1 MESRKKLRFVTVVA
15 VYTLASIMY
24 FLPVPLPHKVAL
36 PMFLLTVLS
45 FGQVPCIMSLA
56 FLFSFLGDLAGSY
69 HSGGNE
75 IPFLLQMVG
84 FAVAHVLMSVNFLK
98 AGHGR
103 GRMALCLAASSAVAI
118 SAMLLIVPDT
128 PTGAVRIGT
137 IVYILVISL
146 MMASALKTERLL
158 TSAGAVL
165 FVASD
170 YILAWSSFVGSIP
183 GSGYLILVP
192 YFLAQILI
200 FCGETR

>member
-1 MESRKKLRFVTVVA
+1 MESQMKLRFGTVA
-15 VYTLASIMY
+15 VYTLAAVMY
-24 FLPVPLPHKVAL
+24 FLPIPVPHKLAL
-36 PMFLLTVLS
+36 PMLLLTVLS
-45 FGQVPCIMSLA
+45 FGQVPHIMTLA
-56 FLFSFLGDLAGSY
+56 FLFSCLGDLAGSY
-69 HSGGNE
+69 HTGDNV
-75 IPFLLQMVG
+75 IPFLLQMGG
-84 FAVAHVLMSVNFLK
+84 FAVAHVLMTTNFLK
-98 AGHGR
+98 AGSGR
-103 GRMALCLAASSAVAI
+103 GRKVWYVAAAAAVAI

-146 MMASALKTERLL
+146 MLASALKTERLL

-170 YILAWSSFVGSIP
+170 YTLAWSSFVGSIP

-192 YFLAQILI
+192 YYLAQILI